1 MKRRET
7 YRPRPSD
14 IAYRL
19 AWLGVAL
26 ILAYAVVQNMAH

>member
-19 AWLGVAL
+19 AWLGIVAL
-26 ILAYAVVQNMAH
+26 LAYAVVVNMAH